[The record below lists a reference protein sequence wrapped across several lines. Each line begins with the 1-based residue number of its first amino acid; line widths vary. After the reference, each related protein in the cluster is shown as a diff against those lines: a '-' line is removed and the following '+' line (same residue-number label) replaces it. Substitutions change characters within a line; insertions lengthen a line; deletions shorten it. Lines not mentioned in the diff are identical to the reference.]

1 MAKKAKVK
9 IDPVRTSRGGDQFH
23 YLWAARRC
31 LRLLSPQE
39 NLTSIVIEGISPNES
54 MPNVESI
61 DVSEYWGSSTTHE
74 ATRIRYIQLK
84 HSTVRLSRPW
94 SPSELKKTIRD
105 FAKFYITRKQELD
118 GEDLVDK
125 LEFWFLSNRP
135 VSSRFLKSIN
145 DAATDT
151 NPKQSRNLE
160 KLKEFTRLSGQ
171 DLMEFC
177 KLLNLDG
184 NQEDYIGQ
192 RNTLFQEVGKYLPGL
207 DVDAPIQL
215 KELVTRKALPEY
227 ADNPVITKMD
237 VLRYL
242 KTDEDNLFPAP
253 CLIEHV
259 ENIVPRE
266 QEQAIVDN
274 IIRSDHAPI
283 LIHAA
288 GGIGKSVFSTCIEK
302 KLPKGSIGVLY
313 DCFGNAQ
320 YRNVSRYR
328 HRHKEALVQIANELA
343 QKSLCHPLIP
353 SPTSDPSAYTKAFI
367 YRLEQSIGLLK
378 GDNPEALICIIIDA
392 ADNAQLAAEEAGDQR
407 SFARDLLRE
416 TMPSGIRLVMLCRTH
431 RRQCLDPPPHVIDI
445 ELKPFS
451 QTETTR
457 NLQRVF
463 PEASIHDAIEFH
475 RLSSCNPG
483 VQGLALSQATSLRE
497 MLLQLGPTP
506 TAAEDIIQ
514 NLLDKAIDKLCD
526 AANKTEKEQIHLI
539 CTGLAILRPFVPIS
553 VLASM
558 SQVDESM
565 VESFILDLG
574 RPLRIVDKAVYFFDE
589 PAETWFKDRFQPKTD
604 DLEDFINR
612 LAPLSSTN
620 PYVASIL
627 PQLMLEAGQISQ
639 LVNLALEAKG
649 LPEHSPVES
658 RNIELQRLLYALKAC
673 LRNRRY
679 ADAAKLAMKSGRESA
694 GDERRIDFLQMNT
707 DLTAIFLETNLIQ
720 ELVSRR
726 NFKSDWTG
734 SHNAYE
740 ASLMS
745 WKSSLLGDARSRL
758 RAAEE
763 WLKNR
768 NHMSSKDREKENI
781 SISDIAEM
789 AVAHFNI
796 HGAEACARNLC
807 GWTPRSIAFDAT
819 QIVVQQYLDHK
830 KYDEVNELA
839 IAAKDNL
846 YVTLACIVE
855 LREVGRVPPK
865 DIIDQALGLVQNPKI
880 KSRISDALGH
890 RNTILPATID
900 LIEAA
905 CVICDSNHSDLVVI
919 LDELLSSTTW
929 PRSALGYEADCNTF
943 LRAHSFRAALEDK
956 HIELIDIAP
965 PDLRK
970 EMKQDTR
977 ISESRELREFRANA
991 GFLLPWYRLFAKVC
1005 LGNISQNR
1013 LGESIDRAKK
1023 ESSKARQGYY
1033 GHMGVHAIN
1042 EAAFIWAQILS
1053 EMDAKNDEMVKVF
1066 DQWIS
1071 SYGRPLFTS
1080 TLTKISRLMAR
1091 REQFRKTSLN
1101 YAVQAFKIMEDYRT
1115 DADEKI
1121 DVYIGLAR
1129 AVLAVSQ
1136 SESKAYF
1143 NKAAEVAN
1151 KTGDENLDRWHA
1163 VLDIANHAVNDGYHN
1178 PEAAYRISRCA
1189 EFTYEYLIKDSY
1201 FDWDATV
1208 RTITD
1213 LCPPSSLAIL
1223 CRWRDRRF
1231 GWFRELLPICIRR
1244 LIEKNQLDPRIA
1256 LSLFCIRAGWE
1267 PSEFL
1272 ESALSTCSDKSEKK
1286 TVLAFLCRYL
1296 TVGTQQSAKTWG
1308 KIQEATAL
1316 HGLTQPKLSQLIE
1329 FHQRVEQSRQPQD
1342 GSVDK
1347 SDTSRKEQMRDWDGI
1362 FQGLDISDPNEIST
1376 AFQRFRATESLCHSE
1391 LFFREAT
1398 NRINTGKEA
1407 DFILAFAEAFSL
1419 HEFGVFLDSFP
1430 RSWESRL
1437 AIKDALSRAL
1447 ELVCQRDCLEI
1458 KKRRYYE
1465 PLPIK
1470 RACELSGHEETWLI
1484 GNILQAIGALS
1495 DPLDS
1500 PELYSLASLLAVMLP
1515 ESEALDVLSY
1525 SLDLLEEELKN
1536 QDGDGPW
1543 TSELNPP
1550 SDVHQS
1556 LAGYIW
1562 TALGSPEMEIRW
1574 EAAHV
1579 VRGLCRIGCD
1589 KMLGRLVTLANANIC
1604 NPFVDRTLHFYDMH
1618 AKQWLLIA
1626 LARVAHE
1633 SPATLA
1639 SHSEFLINQTLS
1651 NQHVLIRSLA
1661 AEAALTLQSHGV
1673 INLPQ
1678 DTRHSLLMIN
1688 TSQLEP
1694 QLSKAERLAG
1704 NRQDQGGKENK
1715 DKFLF
1720 GIDIGPYWF
1729 GPLAGLF
1736 GVSQSVV
1743 EDEAARVI
1751 CGDWNHNEDFYPHG
1765 DMRTERG
1772 IFHEQETWHSHGS
1785 FPETDNLRFYLSYH
1799 AMMVVAGKLLETT
1812 PLASDSSSTFGEWVH
1827 ENGLAHL
1834 DGSWLADR
1842 RDPAPLNWPS
1852 WKNKKCDDDQWCK
1865 PVKRKKFTKILM
1877 PSKSKF
1883 ALWGDWTYVS
1893 GERKESISVRSAL
1906 VSSNN
1911 SLALLRALQTVSNP
1925 YDYRIPSADDD
1936 PQIDHYG
1943 FQLKGWVAVGGQY
1956 YGLDEKDP
1964 WAAKIDYPAKQPAGF
1979 VVQTM
1984 NLHSDPEQ
1992 RVWYRQQNEDKLKV
2006 LWSRVWSHYR
2016 HFKREHEPEPE
2027 KGNQF
2032 LARRSFMIELL
2043 QVVNMDLL
2051 VSVEIK
2057 RRYTYSRYDRQEERK
2072 TTLLPTPKEVRLF
2085 IIRSNGDIHT
2095 I

>member
-1 MAKKAKVK
+1 MAKKTKAK
-9 IDPVRTSRGGDQFH
+9 INPVRTSRGGDQFH

-39 NLTSIVIEGISPNES
+39 SLASIVIEGVSPSEGISNI
-54 MPNVESI
+54 ESI
-61 DVSEYWGSSTTHE
+61 DVAEYWGSDTANE
-74 ATRIRYIQLK
+74 ATRIRYTQLK
-84 HSTVRLSRPW
+84 HSTVRLSQPW
-94 SPSELKKTIRD
+94 SPSELKKTIQD
-105 FAKFYITRKQELD
+105 FAEFYIARKQELD
-118 GEDLVDK
+118 GEDLVNK
-125 LEFWFLSNRP
+125 LQFWFLSNRS

-145 DAATDT
+145 DVATNI
-151 NPKQSRNLE
+151 NPKQSKNLE
-160 KLKEFTRLSGQ
+160 KLKEFTSLSGQ
-171 DLMEFC
+171 DLMQFC
-177 KLLNLDG
+177 KLLHLDG

-192 RNTLFQEVGKYLPGL
+192 RNILSQEVGKYLPGL

-227 ADNPVITKMD
+227 ADNPVIIKMD

-242 KTDEDNLFPAP
+242 KTDENDLFPAP
-253 CLIEHV
+253 CLIENV
-259 ENIVPRE
+259 ENLVPRE
-266 QEQAIVDN
+266 QEHAIVDD

-288 GGIGKSVFSTCIEK
+288 GGVGKSVFSTCIAEN
-302 KLPKGSIGVLY
+302 LPKGSISVLY

-320 YRNVSRYR
+320 YRNVSQYR

-353 SPTSDPSAYTKAFI
+353 SPNSDPSAYTRAFI

-378 GDNPEALICIIIDA
+378 EDNPEALICIIIDA
-392 ADNAQLAAEEAGDQR
+392 ADNAQLAAEEAGDTR

-416 TMPSGIRLVMLCRTH
+416 TMPPGIRLVMLCRTH
-431 RRQCLDPPPHVIDI
+431 RRQYLAPPPRVIHI

-451 QTETTR
+451 LTETTQ

-463 PEASIHDAIEFH
+463 PEASTHDAIEFH
-475 RLSSCNPG
+475 RLSSHNPR
-483 VQGLALSQATSLRE
+483 VQGIALSQATSLRE

-506 TAAEDIIQ
+506 TAAEDIIK
-514 NLLDKAIDKLCD
+514 NLLDKAIDNLCD
-526 AANKTEKEQIHLI
+526 SANNTEKEQIDLI
-539 CTGLAILRPFVPIS
+539 CTGLAILRPFVPIP

-574 RPLRIVDKAVYFFDE
+574 HPLRIVDKAVCFFDE
-589 PAETWFKDRFQPKTD
+589 PAETWFKDRFQPKAN
-604 DLEDFINR
+604 DLEDFVDR

-639 LVNLALEAKG
+639 LVDLALEAKG
-649 LPEHSPVES
+649 LPEYSPVES

-679 ADAAKLAMKSGRESA
+679 ADATKLAMKSGRESA

-726 NFKSDWTG
+726 NFKSGWTG
-734 SHNAYE
+734 SHNVYE

-758 RAAEE
+758 RSAEE
-763 WLKNR
+763 WLR
-768 NHMSSKDREKENI
+768 NWSRMPTEDREKEEV

-796 HGAEACARNLC
+796 HGAEACAHSLC
-807 GWTPRSIAFDAT
+807 RWTPSYIAFDAAR
-819 QIVVQQYLDHK
+819 IVAEQYLDHE
-830 KYDEVNELA
+830 KYDEVNKLA
-839 IAAKDNL
+839 LAAKDDLN
-846 YVTLACIVE
+846 VTLACTAE
-855 LREVGRVPPK
+855 LREIGRIPPK
-865 DIIDQALGLVQNPKI
+865 DVIEQALRLVRDPKTKPEIPGTPSYQN
-880 KSRISDALGH
+880 
-890 RNTILPATID
+890 TMLPAAID

-905 CVICDSNHSDLVVI
+905 CVTCDFNCSDLIAI
-919 LDELLSSTTW
+919 LDEFLSSATW
-929 PRSALGYEADCNTF
+929 PRSALGYEVGCNTL
-943 LRAHSFRAALEDK
+943 LRAHTFRAALRGK

-970 EMKQDTR
+970 EMERDTGK
-977 ISESRELREFRANA
+977 SETRELRDFRANA
-991 GFLLPWYRLFAKVC
+991 GFLLPWYSLFAKVC
-1005 LGNISQNR
+1005 LENISKNR
-1013 LGESIDRAKK
+1013 LEEFIDHAKT
-1023 ESSKARQGYY
+1023 ESSKAHQGYY
-1033 GHMGVHAIN
+1033 GDMRFHAIN

-1053 EMDAKNDEMVKVF
+1053 EMDVKNDEMVKTF

-1071 SYGRPLFTS
+1071 SHGQPLFTP

-1091 REQFRKTSLN
+1091 KEQFRETSLN
-1101 YAVQAFKIMEDYRT
+1101 YAVQAFKTMENYRT
-1115 DADEKI
+1115 SADEKI

-1129 AVLAVSQ
+1129 AVLAASQ

-1163 VLDIANHAVNDGYHN
+1163 VLDIANHAVNERCHN

-1189 EFTYEYLIKDSY
+1189 EFTYEYVARDKY

-1223 CRWRDRRF
+1223 SRWRDRRF
-1231 GWFRELLPICIRR
+1231 GWFRESLSLCIRR
-1244 LIEKNQLDPRIA
+1244 LVEKGQLDPRIA

-1267 PSEFL
+1267 PDEFL
-1272 ESALSTCSDKSEKK
+1272 EGALSACSEKSEKK
-1286 TVLAFLCRYL
+1286 TVLAFLCRHL
-1296 TVGTQQSAKTWG
+1296 TVGTHQSAKAWR
-1308 KIQEATAL
+1308 KIQEVTVL
-1316 HGLTQPKLSQLIE
+1316 HELTQPKLSQLIK
-1329 FHQRVEQSRQPQD
+1329 FHQRVEQSRQSQD
-1342 GSVDK
+1342 GSMDE
-1347 SDTSRKEQMRDWDGI
+1347 SDTSGREQVRDWDGI
-1362 FQGLDISDPNEIST
+1362 FQGLNISDPNEIST
-1376 AFQRFRATESLCHSE
+1376 ALQRFRATEAFCHPE
-1391 LFFREAT
+1391 LFFREAVG
-1398 NRINTGKEA
+1398 RINTGKEA
-1407 DFILAFAEAFSL
+1407 DFILASAEAFSL
-1419 HEFGVFLDSFP
+1419 HEFGVFLNSFP

-1437 AIKDALSRAL
+1437 AVKDALSRAL
-1447 ELVCQRDCLEI
+1447 ELICQRDCLEI
-1458 KKRRYYE
+1458 KKHRYYE

-1470 RACELSGHEETWLI
+1470 RACELSDHEETWLVDK
-1484 GNILQAIGALS
+1484 ILQALGGLS
-1495 DPLDS
+1495 DPLNS
-1500 PELYSLASLLAVMLP
+1500 PELFSLASLLATMLP

-1525 SLDLLEEELKN
+1525 SLDLLEEELKD

-1579 VRGLCRIGCD
+1579 VRGLCLIGRD
-1589 KMLGRLVTLANANIC
+1589 EMLERLVGLANANIC
-1604 NPFVDRTLHFYDMH
+1604 HPFVDRTLHFYDMH

-1633 SPATLA
+1633 SPAILA
-1639 SHSEFLINQTLS
+1639 SHSGFLINQALN

-1661 AEAALTLQSHGV
+1661 AEAALTLQSHDA

-1694 QLSKAERLAG
+1694 QPSKVERLVSS
-1704 NRQDQGGKENK
+1704 RQDQDGKENK

-1729 GPLAGLF
+1729 EPLAGLF
-1736 GVSQSVV
+1736 GVSQSAI

-1751 CGDWNHNEDFYPHG
+1751 CGDWNHNEDFYRHG
-1765 DMRTERG
+1765 DMRTKRG

-1785 FPETDNLRFYLSYH
+1785 FPETDDLRFYLSYH

-1812 PLASDSSSTFGEWVH
+1812 PLASDSWTTFAEWLH
-1827 ENGLAHL
+1827 SNSLARH
-1834 DGSWLADR
+1834 DGFWLADR
-1842 RDPAPLNWPS
+1842 RDPAPLNWPN
-1852 WKNKKCDDDQWCK
+1852 WKNKKYTDDEWCK
-1865 PVKRKKFTKILM
+1865 PVKRKKFTKILV
-1877 PSKSKF
+1877 PRKNKF
-1883 ALWGDWTYVS
+1883 VLWGDWTYVS
-1893 GERKESISVRSAL
+1893 GDRMESTSVRSAL
-1906 VSSNN
+1906 VSSSN
-1911 SLALLRALQTVSNP
+1911 SLALLRALHTASNP

-1936 PQIDHYG
+1936 LQIDHNE
-1943 FQLKGWVAVGGQY
+1943 FQLKGWVATGGQY
-1956 YGLDEKDP
+1956 YGLDDKDP
-1964 WAAKIDYPAKQPAGF
+1964 WAAKINYPATRPAGF
-1979 VVQTM
+1979 VVQKM
-1984 NLHSDPEQ
+1984 DLHANPEQ
-1992 RVWYRQQNEDKLKV
+1992 RIWCRQQDGGRLKV
-2006 LWSRVWSHYR
+2006 LWSQVWSHYR
-2016 HFKREHEPEPE
+2016 HFKRDHEPEAE
-2027 KGNQF
+2027 KGSQF
-2032 LARRSFMIELL
+2032 SAKRGFVLELL
-2043 QVVNMDLL
+2043 QTVDMDLL

-2057 RRYTYSRYDRQEERK
+2057 RRYTYSRYDKREERK
-2072 TTLLPTPKEVRLF
+2072 TTLLPTPEEVRLF
-2085 IIRSNGDIHT
+2085 IIRSNGDIHA

>member
-1 MAKKAKVK
+1 MAKKTKAK
-9 IDPVRTSRGGDQFH
+9 INPVLTSRGGDQFH

-39 NLTSIVIEGISPNES
+39 GLASIVIEGVSPSES
-54 MPNVESI
+54 VSNIESI
-61 DVSEYWGSSTTHE
+61 DVSEYWGSNTADE

-84 HSTVRLSRPW
+84 HSTVRLLRPW

-105 FAKFYITRKQELD
+105 FAEFYISRKQELD
-118 GEDLVDK
+118 GEYLVDK

-135 VSSRFLKSIN
+135 ISSRFLKSID
-145 DAATDT
+145 DAATDAS
-151 NPKQSRNLE
+151 PEQSGNLE
-160 KLKEFTRLSGQ
+160 KLKEFTSLSGQ
-171 DLMEFC
+171 DLMQFC
-177 KLLNLDG
+177 KLLHLDG
-184 NQEDYIGQ
+184 NQEDYVGQ

-242 KTDEDNLFPAP
+242 KTDANNLFPAP

-259 ENIVPRE
+259 ENVVPRV
-266 QEQAIVDN
+266 QEYAIVDN
-274 IIRSDHAPI
+274 IVRSDHAPI

-288 GGIGKSVFSTCIEK
+288 GGVGKSVFSTCIEK
-302 KLPKGSIGVLY
+302 NLPEGSISVLY
-313 DCFGNAQ
+313 DCFGNGQ
-320 YRNVSRYR
+320 YRNVSQYR

-353 SPTSDPSAYTKAFI
+353 SPNSDPSAYTRAFI
-367 YRLEQSIGLLK
+367 YRLEQGIGLLK
-378 GDNPEALICIIIDA
+378 EDNPEALICIIIDA
-392 ADNAQLAAEEAGDQR
+392 ADNAQLAAEEAGNQR
-407 SFARDLLRE
+407 SFTRDLLRE

-431 RRQCLDPPPHVIDI
+431 RRQYLDPPPHVIDI

-451 QTETTR
+451 QTETTQ

-463 PEASIHDAIEFH
+463 PKASTHDAIEFH
-475 RLSSCNPG
+475 RLSSCNPR

-506 TAAEDIIQ
+506 TAAEDIIK

-526 AANKTEKEQIHLI
+526 AANKPEKEQIDLI

-565 VESFILDLG
+565 VESLILDLG

-589 PAETWFKDRFQPKTD
+589 PAETWFKDRFQPKAD
-604 DLEDFINR
+604 NLEDFVNR

-694 GDERRIDFLQMNT
+694 GDERRIDFLQMNA

-726 NFKSDWTG
+726 NFKSGWTG
-734 SHNAYE
+734 SHNVYE

-763 WLKNR
+763 WIRNR
-768 NHMSSKDREKENI
+768 NGMSSKDREKEDI

-796 HGAEACARNLC
+796 HGAEACAHSLC
-807 GWTPRSIAFDAT
+807 GWTPRLIAFDAT
-819 QIVVQQYLDHK
+819 QIVVRQYLDHG

-846 YVTLACIVE
+846 YVTLACIIE
-855 LREVGRVPPK
+855 LREVGRIPPRNV
-865 DIIDQALGLVQNPKI
+865 IERALRLVRNPKTEPE
-880 KSRISDALGH
+880 ISGAPGCQNIML
-890 RNTILPATID
+890 LAAVD
-900 LIEAA
+900 LVEAA
-905 CVICDSNHSDLVVI
+905 CVIGDFNCSDLIAI
-919 LDELLSSTTW
+919 LDEFLSPATW
-929 PRSALGYEADCNTF
+929 PRSALGYEAGCNTF
-943 LRAHSFRAALEDK
+943 LRAHTFRAALADK
-956 HIELIDIAP
+956 HVELIDSAP

-970 EMKQDTR
+970 EMEQDTAK
-977 ISESRELREFRANA
+977 SESRELREFRANA
-991 GFLLPWYRLFAKVC
+991 GFLLPWYSLFAKVC
-1005 LGNISQNR
+1005 LGNISKNR
-1013 LGESIDRAKK
+1013 LGKSIDRAKT
-1023 ESSKARQGYY
+1023 ESSKAHRGYY

-1053 EMDAKNDEMVKVF
+1053 EMDVKNNEMVKVF

-1071 SYGRPLFTS
+1071 SHGRSLFTP
-1080 TLTKISRLMAR
+1080 TFTKISRLMAR
-1091 REQFRKTSLN
+1091 REQFRETSLN
-1101 YAVQAFKIMEDYRT
+1101 YAVQAFKIMEDHRT

-1129 AVLAVSQ
+1129 AVLTTSQ

-1163 VLDIANHAVNDGYHN
+1163 VLDIANHAVNDGHHN

-1189 EFTYEYLIKDSY
+1189 EFTCEYVIKDKH
-1201 FDWDATV
+1201 FDWDTTV
-1208 RTITD
+1208 RAITD

-1231 GWFRELLPICIRR
+1231 GWFRELLSICIRR
-1244 LIEKNQLDPRIA
+1244 LIEKNQLSSRIA

-1267 PSEFL
+1267 PGEFL
-1272 ESALSTCSDKSEKK
+1272 ESALSTCSDKSEKE

-1296 TVGTQQSAKTWG
+1296 TVSTQQSAKTWE
-1308 KIQEATAL
+1308 KTQEATVL

-1342 GSVDK
+1342 GSVNE
-1347 SDTSRKEQMRDWDGI
+1347 SDTSRKEQVRDWDGI
-1362 FQGLDISDPNEIST
+1362 FQGLDISNPNEIST
-1376 AFQRFRATESLCHSE
+1376 AFQRFRATESPCHPE
-1391 LFFREAT
+1391 LFFREA
-1398 NRINTGKEA
+1398 ISHISTGREA
-1407 DFILAFAEAFSL
+1407 DFILASAEAFSL
-1419 HEFGVFLDSFP
+1419 HEFGVFLNSFP

-1447 ELVCQRDCLEI
+1447 ELICQRDCLEI
-1458 KKRRYYE
+1458 KKHRYYE

-1470 RACELSGHEETWLI
+1470 RACELSGHEETWLVDKT
-1484 GNILQAIGALS
+1484 LQALGELS
-1495 DPLDS
+1495 DPLNS
-1500 PELYSLASLLAVMLP
+1500 SELFSLASLLAIMLP

-1525 SLDLLEEELKN
+1525 SLDLLEEELKD

-1562 TALGSPEMEIRW
+1562 TALGSPEVEIRW

-1579 VRGLCRIGCD
+1579 VRGLCLMGCD
-1589 KMLGRLVTLANANIC
+1589 KMLGRLVALANANIC
-1604 NPFVDRTLHFYDMH
+1604 NPFVDRTLRFYDMH

-1639 SHSEFLINQTLS
+1639 SHSGFLTNQALN

-1661 AEAALTLQSHGV
+1661 AEAALTLQSHGA

-1694 QLSKAERLAG
+1694 QPSNVERLVG
-1704 NRQDQGGKENK
+1704 NRQDQGGEANK

-1729 GPLAGLF
+1729 APLADLF

-1743 EDEAARVI
+1743 EDEAVRVI
-1751 CGDWNHNEDFYPHG
+1751 CGDWNHNEDFHLHG
-1765 DMRTERG
+1765 DMRTKRG
-1772 IFHEQETWHSHGS
+1772 IFHEQETRHSHGS
-1785 FPETDNLRFYLSYH
+1785 FPETDDLRFYLSYH
-1799 AMMVVAGKLLETT
+1799 AMMVVAGKLLRTT
-1812 PLASDSSSTFGEWVH
+1812 PLASDSWTTFAEWLR
-1827 ENGLAHL
+1827 ENSLARH

-1842 RDPAPLNWPS
+1842 RDSAPLNWPN
-1852 WKNKKCDDDQWCK
+1852 WKNKKQASDEWCK
-1865 PVKRKKFTKILM
+1865 PVKQKKFNKILV
-1877 PSKSKF
+1877 PSKNKF
-1883 ALWGDWTYVS
+1883 VLWGDWVYVS
-1893 GERKESISVRSAL
+1893 GDCKESTSIRSAL
-1906 VSSNN
+1906 VSSSN
-1911 SLALLRALQTVSNP
+1911 SLALLRALQTASNP
-1925 YDYRIPSADDD
+1925 HDYRIPSADDD
-1936 PQIDHYG
+1936 LQIDHNG
-1943 FQLKGWVAVGGQY
+1943 FQLKGWVDVGRQL
-1956 YGLDEKDP
+1956 YGLDDKDP
-1964 WAAKIDYPAKQPAGF
+1964 WAAKIDYPATRPAGF
-1979 VVQTM
+1979 VVQKNEPAHRPRRT
-1984 NLHSDPEQ
+1984 NLVPPAG
-1992 RVWYRQQNEDKLKV
+1992 W
-2006 LWSRVWSHYR
+2006 
-2016 HFKREHEPEPE
+2016 
-2027 KGNQF
+2027 
-2032 LARRSFMIELL
+2032 M
-2043 QVVNMDLL
+2043 
-2051 VSVEIK
+2051 
-2057 RRYTYSRYDRQEERK
+2057 
-2072 TTLLPTPKEVRLF
+2072 
-2085 IIRSNGDIHT
+2085 
-2095 I
+2095 